1 MHSISTTDEIQSR
14 AVAYRSLSALYY
26 PPDESIGDNLRA
38 LAEVWAARHPD
49 LLPLVARMQQEAD
62 PHALLLAYTPLFLGP
77 FKVLAPPYGSV
88 YLEEKREVM
97 GASTQDAA
105 HLYRQAGLD
114 LSAASKEV
122 PDHIAIELEFMYYLI
137 YRQMEALE
145 INDREAAHG
154 WLARQSDFM
163 DRHLGRWI
171 DPFAEAI
178 VQNTPSV
185 FYRSLAEATAAFV
198 AQHRQALAE

>member
-1 MHSISTTDEIQSR
+1 MHSFSPSIDVHST
-14 AVAYRSLSALYY
+14 AAAYQLLSALYY
-26 PPDESIGDNLRA
+26 PPDESVGDTLHA
-38 LAEVWAARHPD
+38 LAEVWGVSQPD

-77 FKVLAPPYGSV
+77 FKVLASPYGSV
-88 YLEEKREVM
+88 YLEGKREVM
-97 GASTQDAA
+97 GTSTQDAA
-105 HLYRQAGLD
+105 RLYRQAGLD
-114 LSAASKEV
+114 LSATSKEI
-122 PDHIAIELEFMYYLI
+122 PDHIGIELEFMYYLL

-145 INDREAAHG
+145 RGDPETAHN
-154 WLARQSDFM
+154 WLTRQIDFL

-178 VQNTPSV
+178 VQNTSSA
-185 FYRSLAEATAAFV
+185 FYLSLAEATAAFV

>member
-1 MHSISTTDEIQSR
+1 MQSIAPSVDVQAR
-14 AVAYRSLSALYY
+14 AAAYRSLSALYY
-26 PPDESIGDNLRA
+26 PPDKSIGDYLRA
-38 LAEVWAARHPD
+38 LAEAWAVGQPD

-114 LSAASKEV
+114 LSAAGKEI
-122 PDHIAIELEFMYYLI
+122 PDHIAIELEFMYYLS

-145 INDREAAHG
+145 SDDRETAHD
-154 WLARQSDFM
+154 WLARQIDFI

-171 DPFAEAI
+171 DPFAEAL
-178 VQNTPSV
+178 VQNTSSV